1 MVDVPP
7 HQIWCRSVPPTLR
20 SDGAKGDPKVQ
31 KWEIS
36 HLLAG
41 TSNGLSYAGEIF
53 TRRSCRKVPSPE
65 HLSFKFRGLIV
76 DSAMTDD
83 RKFTGVCVCVC
94 VCLRE
99 YISGTAG
106 VIFANLCSSHYG
118 EFLAA
123 DGTGYHCTEAGTYC
137 PPPHRE
143 A

>member
-1 MVDVPP
+1 M
-7 HQIWCRSVPPTLR
+7 
-20 SDGAKGDPKVQ
+20 
-31 KWEIS
+31 
-36 HLLAG
+36 
-41 TSNGLSYAGEIF
+41 SYAGEIF

-94 VCLRE
+94 LRE

-106 VIFANLCSSHYG
+106 VIFANLCCSHYS

-137 PPPHRE
+137 PPPPGGLGCNASSLRPFLVIYFFFFYRIHFPAKMVE
-143 A
+143 QTHGGGIPCVGAPQE